1 MVFLELQREP
11 GVYSRVT
18 AGMANQTRVCLMVS
32 GLLSSYDAYLM
43 NLNCLGRTRRML
55 LEVWRETEG
64 DFLVGT
70 VILEFLTIFKK
81 SQASSTFE
89 TLTSTR
95 LSRYQRDASPL
106 VQMRWRHRAFCR
118 ISTGDSDIPSTCEM
132 KDKPAFQPLKG
143 NPAFFQV
150 RASRGPFHLKQKTQG
165 PSHIHFPE
173 GKLLLRCL
181 WKVGISLQSKR
192 GNQLSS
198 PDDMGCTEHSS
209 SCFTESDVPLD
220 LRWVC
225 QGIYGFC

>member
-11 GVYSRVT
+11 GLYYRVK
-18 AGMANQTRVCLMVS
+18 AGMANQTRVCLMAS
-32 GLLSSYDAYLM
+32 GLLSSYDGYLM
-43 NLNCLGRTRRML
+43 NLNCLGRRRRTL
-55 LEVWRETEG
+55 LEVWRGTKG
-64 DFLVGT
+64 NFLVGT
-70 VILEFLTIFKK
+70 VILGFLTKFKK

-89 TLTSTR
+89 TVNSAS

-106 VQMRWRHRAFCR
+106 VQMRWRPRAFCR
-118 ISTGDSDIPSTCEM
+118 ISTGDSDILSSCDM
-132 KDKPAFQPLKG
+132 KDEPAFQPLQG
-143 NPAFFQV
+143 NPTFFRV

-173 GKLLLRCL
+173 GKLHLRCL

-209 SCFTESDVPLD
+209 KCFTEIDVPLD